1 MFVSPLP
8 HCPLCFEAFPGWCG
22 ICFEAGGIKSQQRW
36 GGGDGEERMMGRA
49 EWKWFINENIALFV
63 EGRVNFVRTP
73 LRLC

>member
-1 MFVSPLP
+1 
-8 HCPLCFEAFPGWCG
+8 
-22 ICFEAGGIKSQQRW
+22 
-36 GGGDGEERMMGRA
+36 MGRA